1 MAEILTPDICVIG
14 AGSGG
19 LTTAAAAAAFGVPV
33 VLVERGKMGGDCLN
47 YGCVPSKAL
56 IAAGKH
62 AAAIREA
69 PAFGVSAGDPLVDF
83 PAVKDHVDAVIAAIA
98 PNDSVERFERLGVT
112 VIKADATFVDP
123 RTISA
128 GGQLVRPRRF
138 VIATGSSA
146 LVPPID
152 GIGATPYLTNE
163 TIFGLRER
171 PDHLLIIGGGPI
183 GMEIAQAHRRLG
195 SRVTVVEGS
204 KALGRDDPEL
214 TEVVLAALRRDGVTI
229 MENTKVVRAEGQD
242 GAIRLTIDPADGD
255 RRTIDGSHLL
265 LAVGRSPNLDGLGLE
280 AAGIAYDKRG
290 ITVGADLRTSN
301 RRAYAIGDIA
311 GGPQFT
317 HVANYHA
324 GLVMRALLFRLQ
336 VRTNHDNLPH
346 VTFTDPE
353 VGQVGLTEAQA
364 KERGLAV
371 EILRWPYAENDRAQA
386 ERRTEGLVKLV
397 VGRRGKIVGAG
408 VAGAQ
413 AGEITN
419 LLSLVV
425 SRGLTVAALRDFVS
439 PYPTLSE
446 IGKRAATAYYQPYT
460 RRSLVRRAVA
470 FLQRFG

>member
-62 AAAIREA
+62 ASVIREA
-69 PAFGVSAGDPLVDF
+69 PAFGISAGDPVVDF
-83 PAVKDHVDAVIAAIA
+83 SAVKDHVAAVIAAIA
-98 PNDSVERFERLGVT
+98 PNDSVERFESLSVT
-112 VIKADATFVDP
+112 VIRADATFVDP
-123 RTISA
+123 RTVSA
-128 GGQLVRPRRF
+128 GGQLIRPRRF

-152 GIGATPYLTNE
+152 GIAETPYLTNE
-163 TIFGLRER
+163 TIFALRER
-171 PDHLLIIGGGPI
+171 PDHLLIVGAGPI
-183 GMEIAQAHRRLG
+183 GMEMAQAHRRLG
-195 SRVTVVEGS
+195 SQVTVVEGS

-214 TEVVLAALRRDGVTI
+214 TAIAIAALRRDGVTLL
-229 MENTKVVRAEGQD
+229 EDTKVVRAERHEG
-242 GAIRLTIDPADGD
+242 GVRLTIDPADGEP
-255 RRTIDGSHLL
+255 RTLEGSHLL
-265 LAVGRSPNLDGLGLE
+265 LAVGRSANVDGLGLE
-280 AAGIAYDKRG
+280 AAGIEHDPRG
-290 ITVGADLRTSN
+290 IKVGADLRTSN
-301 RRAYAIGDIA
+301 CRAYAIGDIA

-324 GLVMRALLFRLQ
+324 GLVIRALLFRLP
-336 VRTNHDNLPH
+336 VRTDHDRLPH

-353 VGQVGLTEAQA
+353 IGQVGLTEAEA
-364 KERGLAV
+364 TARGIKV
-371 EILRWPYAENDRAQA
+371 EILRWPYAENDRAQT
-386 ERRTEGLVKLV
+386 ERRTEGLLKLV
-397 VGRRGKIVGAG
+397 IGRRGKILGAG
-408 VAGAQ
+408 VVGVQ

-419 LLSLVV
+419 LLSVAV
-425 SRGLTVAALRDFVS
+425 GRGLTVAALRDFVS

-460 RRSLVRRAVA
+460 RRPLVRRAVA
-470 FLQRFG
+470 FLRRFG